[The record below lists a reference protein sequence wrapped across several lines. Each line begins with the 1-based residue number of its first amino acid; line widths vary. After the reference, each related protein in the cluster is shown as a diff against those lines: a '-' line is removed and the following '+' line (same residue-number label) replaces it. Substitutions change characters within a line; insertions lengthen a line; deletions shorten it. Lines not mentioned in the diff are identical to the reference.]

1 MPQFFASG
9 AVAQLVLGLMVFE
22 AVLLLVLLRAR
33 PGALVPL
40 LANLASGACM
50 ILALRAALIQ
60 ADWTTTATWLCAS
73 FFAHGT
79 ELVLRLRS
87 AGVPSRPGPAAS
99 RELA

>member
-9 AVAQLVLGLMVFE
+9 AIAQLVLGLMFFE
-22 AVLLLVLLRAR
+22 AALLVVLLRAR

-50 ILALRAALIQ
+50 IMALGAALTQ
-60 ADWTTTATWLCAS
+60 AEWTTTATWLCGS
-73 FFAHGT
+73 FLAHGT
-79 ELVLRLRS
+79 ELVLRLRA
-87 AGVPSRPGPAAS
+87 AGLAPRGDPAAS